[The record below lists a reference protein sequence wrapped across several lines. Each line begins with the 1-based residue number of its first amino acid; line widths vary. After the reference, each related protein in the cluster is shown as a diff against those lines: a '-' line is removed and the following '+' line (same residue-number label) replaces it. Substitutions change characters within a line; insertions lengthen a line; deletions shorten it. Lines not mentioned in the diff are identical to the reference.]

1 MLRKILLCATLIGTA
16 ATASAQSDRLG
27 SWSVINTRI
36 GIDKKWEF
44 FNELQLRS
52 QSFYDDFFYY
62 EVKGGI
68 SYKLNKNFNVLIGTG
83 KYITYDITE
92 DGSFNKPI
100 DNNETRLWQQITMNN
115 YLERIKFEHRYRI
128 EQQWHTSSGYRNR
141 FRYRLNAMIPLNK
154 PSVEPGSVYLS
165 TFNEIFL
172 TNKAD
177 YFLRN
182 RFFLGFGYQLNK
194 TFGLTPGYVY
204 QYDYNHESDR
214 GHGKHFFQLT
224 FMISVDNIEDAIRG
238 LPSTLD

>member
-1 MLRKILLCATLIGTA
+1 MCVLFTCIGYLTK
-16 ATASAQSDRLG
+16 AQSDRLG
-27 SWSVINTRI
+27 SWSVLNTRI

-52 QSFYDDFFYY
+52 QSFYNDFFYY

-68 SYKLNKNFNVLIGTG
+68 SYKLNKNFNVLLGTG
-83 KYITYDITE
+83 KYISYDISE
-92 DGSFNKPI
+92 DGNFNKPLA
-100 DNNETRLWQQITMNN
+100 NNETRLWQQITMNN

-128 EQQWHTSSGYRNR
+128 EQQWFTDSYRNR

-154 PSVEPGSVYLS
+154 KTVEPGALYVS

-172 TNKAD
+172 TNKAE

-182 RFFLGFGYQLNK
+182 RFFLGVGYQLNK
-194 TFGLTPGYVY
+194 NFGLVPGYVY
-204 QYDYNHESDR
+204 QYDYNHEKDR

-224 FMISVDNIEDAIRG
+224 LMIVIDDIEDAIRG
-238 LPSTLD
+238 IPSTLD

>member
-1 MLRKILLCATLIGTA
+1 MFRQIVLSAIFICFVAITN
-16 ATASAQSDRLG
+16 AQSDRLG
-27 SWSVINTRI
+27 SWSVVNTRI

-83 KYITYDITE
+83 KYITYDIEE

-128 EQQWHTSSGYRNR
+128 EQQWHTDGYRNR

-154 PSVEPGSVYLS
+154 KSVEPGSVYIS
-165 TFNEIFL
+165 TFDEIFL
-172 TNKAD
+172 TDKAE

-194 TFGLTPGYVY
+194 TFGITPGYVY
-204 QYDYNHESDR
+204 QYDYDHDKDR